1 MLYERYEPQDWGDY
15 VGHGPIVARVKQL
28 VTAADYAGGG
38 FLFRGPSGCG
48 KSALARLATRAFAP
62 RKTQNILLNG
72 DICFA
77 QTVRDLHARLSA
89 PSMFGPMKTAIT
101 VNECHGLSPE
111 AVKAWLTWFDER
123 PAQTLVIFTTTE
135 PNVFG
140 KAEGPMFSRLLK
152 FNLELTPA
160 TVDAFARFAMG
171 VAKLENLAHGA
182 TLPDFA
188 RLVTAKAGNL
198 REVLS
203 ALEAGE
209 LCTNFDDTEGAAVA
223 A

>member
-15 VGHGPIVARVKQL
+15 VGHAPIVARVKQL
-28 VTAADYAGGG
+28 VTAADYSGGG
-38 FLFRGPSGCG
+38 FLFRGGSGTG

-72 DICFA
+72 DTCSVHA
-77 QTVRDLHARLSA
+77 VRELHARLSA
-89 PSMFGPMKTAIT
+89 PSMFGPLKTAIT

-111 AVKAWLTWFDER
+111 AIKAWLTWFDER
-123 PAQTLVIFTTTE
+123 PPQTLVIFTTTE
-135 PNVFG
+135 ANVFG

-160 TVDAFARFAMG
+160 TIDAFARFAMG
-171 VAKLENLAHGA
+171 VAKLENLAHTA
-182 TLPDFA
+182 TLADFT

-209 LCTNFDDTEGAAVA
+209 LDSNFDDTEAAQA

>member
-15 VGHGPIVARVKQL
+15 VGHGPIVARVKSL
-28 VTAADYAGGG
+28 VTAPNYSGGG

-48 KSALARLATRAFAP
+48 KSALARLAARAFAP

-72 DICFA
+72 DTCKVEA
-77 QTVRDLHARLSA
+77 VRELHARLSA
-89 PSMFGPMKTAIT
+89 PSMFGALNTVIT

-111 AVKAWLTWFDER
+111 AIKAWLTWFDER
-123 PAQTLVIFTTTE
+123 PANSLVIFTTTE
-135 PNVFG
+135 ANVFG

-152 FNLELTPA
+152 FHLELTPD
-160 TVDAFARFAMG
+160 TLEAFARYAQG
-171 VAKLENLAHGA
+171 VANIEHLASNA
-182 TLPDFA
+182 TLEDFR
-188 RLVTAKAGNL
+188 RLVKANAGNL

-203 ALEAGE
+203 AIEAGE
-209 LCTNFDDTEGAAVA
+209 LFTDFDDTCAAQA